1 MSEIDEVRTSL
12 QQGKLTRRDVLKLG
26 SALGIGSIVSAALAA
41 CGAQTPATQAA
52 TSAPEQSTSTE
63 AAANTPVMPPQ
74 KKFRAAYA
82 ALGVSNSWVAGGV
95 DTMKF
100 LGDLLG
106 IEFTIFD
113 AAFSIDKQRQDV
125 EDIASQDWDFV
136 AIHPGAIESLVDP
149 VKQMISRGILV
160 FDIDTKLTADLNTLD
175 IVTFLEPDN
184 VFMGSAV
191 TQKLVDA
198 IGGKGKVVHTQGALT
213 HTGSQGRAKGFH
225 LVVDKYPDI
234 EVVDETPTDW
244 DPDKSRKIWEDLL
257 VKYPDIVG
265 GMFHND
271 DLALAA
277 YTAIKAAG
285 KENQIKIVGVD
296 ARPPALKA
304 VIDGTLLATV
314 VNPTGRIHGGATW
327 IGWQILTG
335 KAKKEDV
342 PKFIRTDG
350 PAIDKEI
357 APGILYLAEHLMI

>member
-1 MSEIDEVRTSL
+1 MSKINKYRDQL
-12 QQGKLTRRDVLKLG
+12 QQGNLSRREVLKIG
-26 SALGIGSIVSAALAA
+26 AALGVGAITAGALAA
-41 CGAQTPATQAA
+41 CQPSAPATQAA
-52 TSAPEQSTSTE
+52 ATE
-63 AAANTPVMPPQ
+63 PVMPVQ
-74 KKFRAAYA
+74 KKFRAAYS
-82 ALGVSNSWVAGGV
+82 ALGMSNSWVAGGA

-113 AAFSIDKQRQDV
+113 AEFSIDKQRKDV
-125 EDIASQDWDFV
+125 EDIAAQDWDMV
-136 AIHPGAIESLVDP
+136 AIHPGAIDSLVDP
-149 VKQMISRGILV
+149 VKQIASRGILV
-160 FDIDTKLTADLNTLD
+160 FDIDTKLTSDLGTLD

-184 VFMGSAV
+184 IYMGSVV

-213 HTGSQGRAKGFH
+213 HTGAQGRSKGFH
-225 LVVDKYPDI
+225 MVVDKYPDI

-277 YTAIKAAG
+277 YGAIKAAS
-285 KENQIKIVGVD
+285 KENQVKIVGVD
-296 ARPPALKA
+296 GRPPALKA
-304 VIDGTLLATV
+304 VMDGTLLATV

-335 KAKKEDV
+335 KRNKSDV

-350 PAIDKEI
+350 PMVDKEI
-357 APGILYLAEHLMI
+357 APGINYLAENLMI

>member
-1 MSEIDEVRTSL
+1 MSIINEIRDQMQR
-12 QQGKLTRRDVLKLG
+12 GNLTRRDVLKMGAVLG
-26 SALGIGSIVSAALAA
+26 VGGLAASALAA
-41 CGAQTPATQAA
+41 CQPAASATQAA
-52 TSAPEQSTSTE
+52 PTAPVE
-63 AAANTPVMPPQ
+63 PVS
-74 KKFRAAYA
+74 KKFRGVYA
-82 ALGVSNSWVAGGV
+82 ALGMANSWVSGGA

-113 AAFSIDKQRQDV
+113 AAFSVDKQRKDV
-125 EDIASQDWDFV
+125 EDIAAQDWDFV

-149 VKQMISRGILV
+149 VKQMISRGTLI
-160 FDIDTKLTADLNTLD
+160 FDIDTKLTTDLSTLG

-213 HTGSQGRAKGFH
+213 HTGAQGRATGFH
-225 LVVDKYPDI
+225 MVVDKYPDI

-277 YTAIKAAG
+277 YGAIKAAG
-285 KENQIKIVGVD
+285 KENQVKIVGVD

-304 VIDGTLLATV
+304 VIDGSLLATV

-327 IGWQILTG
+327 IGWQILNG
-335 KAKKEDV
+335 KRQKSDV

-350 PAIDKEI
+350 PMIDKEI
-357 APGILYLAEHLMI
+357 APGILYLAENLMI

>member
-1 MSEIDEVRTSL
+1 MSNIDEVRDQL
-12 QQGKLTRRDVLKLG
+12 QQGKLTRRDVLKIG
-26 SALGIGSIVSAALAA
+26 TALGVGGLAASALAA
-41 CGAQTPATQAA
+41 CQPAAPAEEETPA
-52 TSAPEQSTSTE
+52 APVE
-63 AAANTPVMPPQ
+63 PVA
-74 KKFRAAYA
+74 KKFRGAYA
-82 ALGVSNSWVAGGV
+82 ALGVANAWVAGGV

-106 IEFTIFD
+106 IEYTIYD
-113 AAFSIDKQRQDV
+113 AEFSVDKQRKDV
-125 EDIASQDWDFV
+125 EDMAALDWDFV
-136 AIHPGAIESLVDP
+136 AIHPGAMEALVDP
-149 VKQMISRGILV
+149 VKRMIERGILV
-160 FDIDTKLTADLNTLD
+160 FDIDTKLTEDLGTLD

-198 IGGKGKVVHTQGALT
+198 IGGKGQVVHTQGSLT
-213 HTGSQGRAKGFH
+213 HTGAIGRAQGFH

-244 DPDKSRKIWEDLL
+244 DPTKALKIWEDLL

-277 YTAIKAAG
+277 HVAIKAAG
-285 KENQIKIVGVD
+285 KEDQIKIVGVD

-327 IGWQILTG
+327 IAWQILTG
-335 KAKKEDV
+335 RRQKADV

-350 PAIDKEI
+350 PSIDKEI
-357 APGILYLAEHLMI
+357 APGILYLAENLMI

>member
-1 MSEIDEVRTSL
+1 MAEMNEIRKKL
-12 QQGKLTRRDVLKLG
+12 QEGKLTRRDVLKVG
-26 SALGIGSIVSAALAA
+26 TALGIGSLTASVLAA
-41 CGAQTPATQAA
+41 CGAPATPQTAQE
-52 TSAPEQSTSTE
+52 TVEPAP
-63 AAANTPVMPPQ
+63 

-82 ALGVSNSWVAGGV
+82 ALGMANSWVSGGA
-95 DTMKF
+95 DTMTF
-100 LGDLLG
+100 LGELLG

-113 AAFSIDKQRQDV
+113 AQFSIDKQRKDV
-125 EDIASQDWDFV
+125 EDIAAQDWDMV

-149 VKQMISRGILV
+149 VKQMASRGILV
-160 FDIDTKLTADLNTLD
+160 FDIDTKLTEDLNTLD

-191 TQKLVDA
+191 TQKLVDS
-198 IGGKGKVVHTQGALT
+198 IGGKGKIVHTQGALT
-213 HTGSQGRAKGFH
+213 HTGAQGRAKGFH

-244 DPDKSRKIWEDLL
+244 DPEKARKIWEDLL

-271 DLALAA
+271 DLALSA
-277 YTAIKAAG
+277 YGAIKAAG

-304 VIDGTLLATV
+304 VMDGTLLATV

-335 KAKKEDV
+335 RRKKEDV

-350 PAIDKEI
+350 PLVDKDI
-357 APGILYLAEHLMI
+357 APGILYLAENLMI